1 MNRLKNKICIVTG
14 SGSGIGKASAL
25 LLAEEGAKVVVVDL
39 NEDNAKSTE
48 KEINN
53 SNGEAISL
61 KINVSDENEVKNM
74 IDKTIEKFGKVDI
87 LHNNVGIVPANDSI
101 FDLSG
106 DEWTRAI
113 NINLKSA
120 FLCTKYAVQ
129 NMIENKTG
137 NIVYT
142 ASIIGIIGEPGSSQ
156 LSYAIS
162 KGGIMGMVKQLSA
175 DLAPHKIRVNSV
187 CPGYTDTPALRAAF
201 STGVQAAETWKEHE
215 ELHLLNRFADP
226 KEIAH
231 AVLFLAS
238 NESSFITGTNLVV
251 DGGFTAR

>member
-14 SGSGIGKASAL
+14 SGSGIGEASAL

-61 KINVSDENEVKNM
+61 KINVADENEVKNM

-120 FLCTKYAVQ
+120 FLCTKYAVP

-187 CPGYTDTPALRAAF
+187 CPGYTNTPALRAAF
-201 STGVQAAETWKEHE
+201 NTGVQAAETWKEHE

>member
-1 MNRLKNKICIVTG
+1 MNRLKNKTCIVTG

-53 SNGEAISL
+53 FNGEAISL

-120 FLCTKYAVQ
+120 FLCTKYAVP

-201 STGVQAAETWKEHE
+201 SMGVQAAETWKEHE